1 MKNLGLYIHIP
12 FCKTKCS
19 YCDFVSFCYGEDKQ
33 QEYLNALLLEI
44 EFYKNKFKDKVF
56 DSLYIGGG
64 TPSAVFNGFIEKLSK
79 KVFDSFNFASDTE
92 FTIEVNPNS
101 FNEEKLTEYL
111 RARVNRISIGVQCLN
126 DKVTNNIGR
135 VQTRSAVENAF
146 NILNKHNF
154 TNISA
159 DIMLAM
165 PNESNQD
172 IVDTINFFS
181 QNNVKHVSAYSLQ
194 VEENT
199 PLFERVKAGESVPND
214 DESRRQYD
222 LAVELLKKVGYNR
235 YEVSNF
241 ALPGYE
247 SRHNQKYWNN
257 TEYLGLGV
265 SAHSF
270 YDNFRVFNTSNL
282 NDYIKRCKNLLN
294 LEKKHCKTTLKS
306 LNNLEIEKEIANNS
320 NNKENYINKDLTINC
335 KNKNQ
340 SKHENIANLN
350 SHFENKLKVCS
361 KILPIGGFEFLD
373 ENTRKTER
381 IMLSLRTK
389 SGLDISSFNKE
400 FSSNFLLEHSKAIEN
415 LKKINAIILEDNYLK
430 ITDEFFYLSNAIIE
444 EFI

>member
-33 QEYLNALLLEI
+33 KEYLDALLLEI
-44 EFYKNKFKDKVF
+44 EFYKDNFKGKVF

-79 KVFDSFNFASDTE
+79 KVFDSFNFTSDTE

-126 DKVTNNIGR
+126 DKITNFIGR

-154 TNISA
+154 VNISA

-165 PNESNQD
+165 PNESDQD
-172 IVDTINFFS
+172 IIDTINFFK

-199 PLFERVKAGESVPND
+199 PLFDRVQAGESVPND

-222 LAVELLKKVGYNR
+222 LAVELLKKAGYNR

-241 ALPGYE
+241 AIPGYE

-270 YDNFRVFNTSNL
+270 YNNMRIFNASNL
-282 NDYIKRCKNLLN
+282 NDYIKKCKKLSSLVKKPFKNTLKTLN
-294 LEKKHCKTTLKS
+294 NCEIKKSTEENKKTTKH
-306 LNNLEIEKEIANNS
+306 IKTDKPNS
-320 NNKENYINKDLTINC
+320 NFIKRIKE
-335 KNKNQ
+335 
-340 SKHENIANLN
+340 
-350 SHFENKLKVCS
+350 FS
-361 KILPIGGFEFLD
+361 KILPIGGYEFLD
-373 ENTRKTER
+373 ENTQKTER
-381 IMLSLRTK
+381 IMLSLRTSK
-389 SGLDISSFNKE
+389 GLDIDAFNKE
-400 FSSNFLLEHSKAIEN
+400 FSSNFLSEHKQTIEN
-415 LKKINAIILEDNYLK
+415 LKKINAVTLEDNHLI

>member
-12 FCKTKCS
+12 FCTSKCS

-33 QEYLNALLLEI
+33 KEYLNVLLLEI
-44 EFYKNKFKDKVF
+44 EFYKDKFKDKVF

-79 KVFDSFNFASDTE
+79 KVFDSFNFAPDIE

-101 FNEEKLTEYL
+101 FNEEKLLEYL

-135 VQTRSAVENAF
+135 VQTRTSVENAF

-165 PNESNQD
+165 PNESDQD
-172 IVDTINFFS
+172 IIDTINFFK

-199 PLFERVKAGESVPND
+199 PLFDRVQAGESVPND

-222 LAVELLKKVGYNR
+222 LAVELLKKAGYNR

-241 ALPGYE
+241 AIPGYE

-270 YDNFRVFNTSNL
+270 YNNMRIFNTSNL
-282 NDYIKRCKNLLN
+282 SEYIKKCKNLSNFIKKSCKNTLKTLN
-294 LEKKHCKTTLKS
+294 NCEIKKSDAENEKTTKPIKTNKL
-306 LNNLEIEKEIANNS
+306 NS
-320 NNKENYINKDLTINC
+320 NFIKRVKE
-335 KNKNQ
+335 
-340 SKHENIANLN
+340 
-350 SHFENKLKVCS
+350 FS
-361 KILPIGGFEFLD
+361 KILPIGGYEFLD
-373 ENTRKTER
+373 ENTQKTER
-381 IMLSLRTK
+381 IMLSLRTSK
-389 SGLDISSFNKE
+389 GLDIDAFNKE
-400 FSSNFLLEHSKAIEN
+400 FSSNFLSEHKQTIEN
-415 LKKINAIILEDNYLK
+415 LKKINAVTLEDNHLK

>member
-1 MKNLGLYIHIP
+1 MKNLGLYVHIP

-33 QEYLNALLLEI
+33 KEYLDALLLEI

-79 KVFDSFNFASDTE
+79 KVFDSFNFTSDTE

-126 DKVTNNIGR
+126 DKITNFIGR

-154 TNISA
+154 VNISA

-165 PNESNQD
+165 PNESDQD
-172 IVDTINFFS
+172 IIDTINFFK

-199 PLFERVKAGESVPND
+199 PLFDRVQAGESVPND

-222 LAVELLKKVGYNR
+222 LAVELLKKAGYNR

-241 ALPGYE
+241 AIPGYE

-265 SAHSF
+265 STHSF
-270 YDNFRVFNTSNL
+270 YNNMRIFNASNL
-282 NDYIKRCKNLLN
+282 NDYIKKCKKLSSLVKKPFKNTLKTLN
-294 LEKKHCKTTLKS
+294 NCEIKKSTEENKKTTKH
-306 LNNLEIEKEIANNS
+306 IKTDKPNS
-320 NNKENYINKDLTINC
+320 NFIKRIKE
-335 KNKNQ
+335 
-340 SKHENIANLN
+340 
-350 SHFENKLKVCS
+350 FS
-361 KILPIGGFEFLD
+361 KILPIGGYEFLD
-373 ENTRKTER
+373 ENTQKTER
-381 IMLSLRTK
+381 IMLSLRTSK
-389 SGLDISSFNKE
+389 GLDIDAFNKE
-400 FSSNFLLEHSKAIEN
+400 FSSNFLSEHKQTIEN
-415 LKKINAIILEDNYLK
+415 LKKINAVTLEDNHLK

-444 EFI
+444 ELI

>member
-33 QEYLNALLLEI
+33 KEYLDALLLEI

-79 KVFDSFNFASDTE
+79 KVFDSFNFAPDTE

-126 DKVTNNIGR
+126 DKVTNFIGR

-154 TNISA
+154 VNISA

-165 PNESNQD
+165 PNESDQD
-172 IVDTINFFS
+172 IIDTINFFK

-199 PLFERVKAGESVPND
+199 PLFDRVQAGEGVPND

-222 LAVELLKKVGYNR
+222 LAVELLKRAGYNR

-241 ALPGYE
+241 AIPGYE

-270 YDNFRVFNTSNL
+270 YNNMRIFNTSNL
-282 NDYIKRCKNLLN
+282 NEYIKKCKNLPNLIKKPCKNTLKTLN
-294 LEKKHCKTTLKS
+294 NCEIKKSDAENKTTTKH
-306 LNNLEIEKEIANNS
+306 IKTDKPNS
-320 NNKENYINKDLTINC
+320 NFIKRVKE
-335 KNKNQ
+335 
-340 SKHENIANLN
+340 
-350 SHFENKLKVCS
+350 FS
-361 KILPIGGFEFLD
+361 KILPIGGYEFLD
-373 ENTRKTER
+373 ENTQKTER
-381 IMLSLRTK
+381 IMLSLRTSK
-389 SGLDISSFNKE
+389 GLDIDAFNKE
-400 FSSNFLLEHSKAIEN
+400 FSSNFLSEHKKTIEN
-415 LKKINAIILEDNYLK
+415 LKKINAVILEDNHLI

>member
-1 MKNLGLYIHIP
+1 MKNLGLYVHIP

-33 QEYLNALLLEI
+33 KEYLDALLLEI

-79 KVFDSFNFASDTE
+79 KVFDSFNFTSDTE

-126 DKVTNNIGR
+126 DKITNFIGR

-154 TNISA
+154 VNISA

-165 PNESNQD
+165 PNESDQD
-172 IVDTINFFS
+172 IIDTINFFK

-199 PLFERVKAGESVPND
+199 PLFDRVQAGESVPND

-222 LAVELLKKVGYNR
+222 LAVELLKKAGYNR

-241 ALPGYE
+241 ALPSYE

-270 YDNFRVFNTSNL
+270 YNNMRIFNTSNL
-282 NDYIKRCKNLLN
+282 NEYIKKCKNLPNLIKKPCKNTLKTLN
-294 LEKKHCKTTLKS
+294 NCEIKKSDAENKTTTKH
-306 LNNLEIEKEIANNS
+306 IKTDKPNS
-320 NNKENYINKDLTINC
+320 NFIKRVKE
-335 KNKNQ
+335 
-340 SKHENIANLN
+340 
-350 SHFENKLKVCS
+350 FS
-361 KILPIGGFEFLD
+361 KILPIGGYEFLD
-373 ENTRKTER
+373 ENTQKTER
-381 IMLSLRTK
+381 IMLSLRTSK
-389 SGLDISSFNKE
+389 GLDIDAFNKE
-400 FSSNFLLEHSKAIEN
+400 FSSNFLSEHKKTIEN
-415 LKKINAIILEDNYLK
+415 LKKINAVILEDNHLI

>member
-1 MKNLGLYIHIP
+1 
-12 FCKTKCS
+12 
-19 YCDFVSFCYGEDKQ
+19 
-33 QEYLNALLLEI
+33 
-44 EFYKNKFKDKVF
+44 
-56 DSLYIGGG
+56 
-64 TPSAVFNGFIEKLSK
+64 
-79 KVFDSFNFASDTE
+79 
-92 FTIEVNPNS
+92 
-101 FNEEKLTEYL
+101 
-111 RARVNRISIGVQCLN
+111 
-126 DKVTNNIGR
+126 
-135 VQTRSAVENAF
+135 
-146 NILNKHNF
+146 
-154 TNISA
+154 
-159 DIMLAM
+159 MLAM
-165 PNESNQD
+165 PNESDQD
-172 IVDTINFFS
+172 IIDTINFFK

-199 PLFERVKAGESVPND
+199 PLFDRVQAGESVPND

-270 YDNFRVFNTSNL
+270 YNNFRVFNTSNL
-282 NDYIKRCKNLLN
+282 NDYIKKCKNLLN
-294 LEKKHCKTTLKS
+294 LEKKHCRATLKS

-320 NNKENYINKDLTINC
+320 NNKENYINKDLTINY

-350 SHFENKLKVCS
+350 SNFENKLKVCS

-430 ITDEFFYLSNAIIE
+430 ITDEFFYLSNSIIE

>member
-12 FCKTKCS
+12 FCASKCA
-19 YCDFVSFCYGEDKQ
+19 YCDFLSFCYGEDKQ
-33 QEYLNALLLEI
+33 KEYLDALLLEI

-79 KVFDSFNFASDTE
+79 KVFDSFNFTSDTE

-126 DKVTNNIGR
+126 DKITNFIGR

-154 TNISA
+154 VNISA

-165 PNESNQD
+165 PNESDQD
-172 IVDTINFFS
+172 IIDTINFFK

-199 PLFERVKAGESVPND
+199 PLFDRVQAGESVPND

-222 LAVELLKKVGYNR
+222 LAVELLKRAGYNR

-241 ALPGYE
+241 AIPGYE

-270 YDNFRVFNTSNL
+270 YNNMRIFNTSNL
-282 NDYIKRCKNLLN
+282 NEYIKKCKNLPNLIKKPCKNTLKTLN
-294 LEKKHCKTTLKS
+294 NCEIKKSDAENKTTTKH
-306 LNNLEIEKEIANNS
+306 IKTDKPNS
-320 NNKENYINKDLTINC
+320 NFIKRVKE
-335 KNKNQ
+335 
-340 SKHENIANLN
+340 
-350 SHFENKLKVCS
+350 FS
-361 KILPIGGFEFLD
+361 KILPIGGYEFLD
-373 ENTRKTER
+373 ENTQKTER
-381 IMLSLRTK
+381 IMLSLRTSK
-389 SGLDISSFNKE
+389 GLDIDSFNKE
-400 FSSNFLLEHSKAIEN
+400 FSSNFLSEHKKTIEN
-415 LKKINAIILEDNYLK
+415 LKKINAVILEDNHLI

>member
-12 FCKTKCS
+12 FCASKCS

-33 QEYLNALLLEI
+33 KEYLDALLLEI
-44 EFYKNKFKDKVF
+44 EFYKDNFKGKVF

-79 KVFDSFNFASDTE
+79 KVFDSFNFTSDTE

-126 DKVTNNIGR
+126 DKITNFIGR

-154 TNISA
+154 VNISA

-165 PNESNQD
+165 PNESDQD
-172 IVDTINFFS
+172 IIDTINFFK

-199 PLFERVKAGESVPND
+199 PLFDRVQAGESVPND

-222 LAVELLKKVGYNR
+222 LAVELLKKAGYNR

-241 ALPGYE
+241 ALPSYE

-270 YDNFRVFNTSNL
+270 YNNMRIFNASNL
-282 NDYIKRCKNLLN
+282 NDYIKKCKKLSSLVKKPFKNTLKTLN
-294 LEKKHCKTTLKS
+294 NCEIKKSTEENKKTTKH
-306 LNNLEIEKEIANNS
+306 IKTDKPNS
-320 NNKENYINKDLTINC
+320 NFIKRIKE
-335 KNKNQ
+335 
-340 SKHENIANLN
+340 
-350 SHFENKLKVCS
+350 FS
-361 KILPIGGFEFLD
+361 KILPIGGYEFLD
-373 ENTRKTER
+373 KNTQKTER
-381 IMLSLRTK
+381 IMLSLRTSK
-389 SGLDISSFNKE
+389 GLDIDTFNKE
-400 FSSNFLLEHSKAIEN
+400 FSSNFLSEHKQTIEN
-415 LKKINAIILEDNYLK
+415 LKKINAVTLEDNHLK

>member
-19 YCDFVSFCYGEDKQ
+19 YCDFVSFCYGEDRQK
-33 QEYLNALLLEI
+33 EYLNALLLEI
-44 EFYKNKFKDKVF
+44 EFYKDKFKSKVF

-64 TPSAVFNGFIEKLSK
+64 TPSAVFNGFIEKLSE
-79 KVFDSFNFASDTE
+79 KVFDSFNFTSDTE

-126 DKVTNNIGR
+126 DKVTSNIGR

-146 NILNKHNF
+146 NILNKYKF
-154 TNISA
+154 ENISA

-165 PNESNQD
+165 PNESDQD
-172 IVDTINFFS
+172 IIDTINFFTK
-181 QNNVKHVSAYSLQ
+181 NNVKHVSAYSLQ

-199 PLFERVKAGESVPND
+199 PLFDRVQAGESMPND
-214 DESRRQYD
+214 DESGHQYD
-222 LAVELLKKVGYNR
+222 LTVELLKKAGYTR

-241 ALPGYE
+241 AILGYE
-247 SRHNQKYWNN
+247 SRHNQKYWHN

-265 SAHSF
+265 SAHS
-270 YDNFRVFNTSNL
+270 YYNNMRIFNTPNF
-282 NDYIKRCKNLLN
+282 NEYIKKCKNLPN
-294 LEKKHCKTTLKS
+294 LVKKQCKNTLKT
-306 LNNLEIEKEIANNS
+306 LNNCEIVKRDVEKNKITTKDIKTVKPNS
-320 NNKENYINKDLTINC
+320 NFIKRVKEFN
-335 KNKNQ
+335 
-340 SKHENIANLN
+340 
-350 SHFENKLKVCS
+350 
-361 KILPIGGFEFLD
+361 KILPIGGYEFLD

-381 IMLSLRTK
+381 IMLALRT
-389 SGLDISSFNKE
+389 SDGLDINAFNKE
-400 FSSNFLLEHSKAIEN
+400 FCSNFLLEHKLTIKN
-415 LKKINAIILEDNYLK
+415 LKKINAITIKDNRLI